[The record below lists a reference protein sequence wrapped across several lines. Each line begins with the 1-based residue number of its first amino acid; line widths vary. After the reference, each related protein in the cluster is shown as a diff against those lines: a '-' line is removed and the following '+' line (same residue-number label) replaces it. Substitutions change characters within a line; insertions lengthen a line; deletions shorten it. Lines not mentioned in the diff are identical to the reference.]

1 MPQGDQ
7 AHAVCSAE
15 TLSLCS
21 AADASSQDL
30 NSVLVHCPV
39 HAGKFELAL
48 PLTCAFGLVSMTA
61 LPYTHP
67 CSAHRHLILIW
78 ILGMLA
84 LVFLFP
90 KNAGGI
96 ALFLTYVGLAG
107 AVIHSV
113 TWLAAMP
120 QILPFKL
127 DKSRQKTAYAFLL
140 ILFLAI
146 TLLINWYIFNGL
158 VLLI

>member
-1 MPQGDQ
+1 MKYLEQKPG
-7 AHAVCSAE
+7 HLWWTNNPRTVIYFIREFSAI
-15 TLSLCS
+15 
-21 AADASSQDL
+21 
-30 NSVLVHCPV
+30 
-39 HAGKFELAL
+39 
-48 PLTCAFGLVSMTA
+48 
-61 LPYTHP
+61 
-67 CSAHRHLILIW
+67 LILIW